1 MGLQGSGGG
10 RHKGRVLNNSSA
22 VATMHFRQLRALL
35 ERIVFTTPTYQSTPG
50 WDVSFIGQPDGLFV
64 IHCLAQEQGGIC
76 PTTAESSLCSL
87 WRYIYRDQ
95 NSVYDGAPI
104 SETVVI
110 EMSLGTNWQQRV
122 IDKIES
128 WLEYKNGCPPW
139 EAKG

>member
-1 MGLQGSGGG
+1 MDALSQFILSVMEKYTGPDHTIAWT
-10 RHKGRVLNNSSA
+10 RLND
-22 VATMHFRQLRALL
+22 
-35 ERIVFTTPTYQSTPG
+35 PK
-50 WDVSFIGQPDGLFV
+50 QPMEYLIFKSHPNPNRNMDMYFFLNYNWV
-64 IHCLAQEQGGIC
+64 E
-76 PTTAESSLCSL
+76 
-87 WRYIYRDQ
+87 IYRDQ